1 MNNNVLTKCFSSH
14 KFIVNGL
21 TFYGFLLDLHG

>member
-1 MNNNVLTKCFSSH
+1 MTDNVLPKYFFSH